1 MNKYLI
7 WIYWFLTAT
16 FLAVSLFIN
25 AEAIYVAMA
34 INFIHAAH
42 FYIKSPHITAFPMQV
57 RIGFLGLLA
66 IGMVSP
72 FQWIHWIQLIGGSI
86 MLTTGYCPLARMLS
100 LLPWNRSLPMSFH
113 LLRTVIFTPP
123 TSGNFNR
130 LLNNK

>member
-7 WIYWFLTAT
+7 WSYWFLTAT
-16 FLAVSLFIN
+16 FLAISLFIN
-25 AEAIYVAMA
+25 AKAIYVAMA

-42 FYIKSPHITAFPMQV
+42 FYIKSPSITSFSMQV

-66 IGMVSP
+66 IGMMPS

-100 LLPWNRSLPMSFH
+100 LLPWNRNQPISFR
-113 LLRTVIFTPP
+113 LLKIVIFTPP
-123 TSGNFNR
+123 ISGNFNN